1 VRRSHSA
8 RKLTPMTRPRIALT
22 LAALALAVPLA
33 ACGTE
38 TIDTGKVEDEVVK
51 GIENQTDAENVKV
64 DCPDDVEAKKGDTF
78 ECEVSA
84 AKSRGATVSVEQT
97 SDDGHI
103 RWELK

>member
-1 VRRSHSA
+1 
-8 RKLTPMTRPRIALT
+8 MNRPRTILT

-51 GIENQTDAENVKV
+51 GIEEQTDARNVKV
-64 DCPDDVEAKKGDTF
+64 ECPDDIEAKKGDTF

-84 AKSRGATVSVEQT
+84 TGSRGATVSVEQT
-97 SDDGHI
+97 SDDGRI